1 MQMIDLFSIT
11 STGTKIIWIC
21 HATMGRQKNNSK
33 PKTSKVVS
41 RQLQTNQPDLSERC
55 KTYFSPEM
63 MWRKTGK
70 QMDNMQY
77 RFNKGNNARQ
87 I

>member
-41 RQLQTNQPDLSERC
+41 RQL
-55 KTYFSPEM
+55 
-63 MWRKTGK
+63 
-70 QMDNMQY
+70 
-77 RFNKGNNARQ
+77 
-87 I
+87 